1 MDKFILPRP
10 TNEEVEEVLLNIKGE
25 TIVDNKQLI
34 TIIAIK
40 RNMLSYLK
48 PLWFVVNEICDCL
61 IINKQCAAMT
71 LTNHLLESSL
81 KLSLILWKAYG
92 KPFDCTK
99 DFETMYKDEV
109 KTYIGKKM
117 GENLKFAIEENM
129 INNDEFKDLS
139 DLMLEYRDH
148 IDHDSN
154 NKYIRE
160 SRTIIATYDF
170 STKETTEN
178 LNATVI
184 GNPSL
189 YLNTQE
195 SFMRKAAY
203 GYFTHVYSY
212 VMKWDKM
219 LDERYIRNNSNK

>member
-71 LTNHLLESSL
+71 LTNHLFESSL

-92 KPFDCTK
+92 KTF
-99 DFETMYKDEV
+99 
-109 KTYIGKKM
+109 
-117 GENLKFAIEENM
+117 
-129 INNDEFKDLS
+129 
-139 DLMLEYRDH
+139 
-148 IDHDSN
+148 
-154 NKYIRE
+154 
-160 SRTIIATYDF
+160 
-170 STKETTEN
+170 
-178 LNATVI
+178 
-184 GNPSL
+184 
-189 YLNTQE
+189 
-195 SFMRKAAY
+195 
-203 GYFTHVYSY
+203 
-212 VMKWDKM
+212 
-219 LDERYIRNNSNK
+219 

>member
-1 MDKFILPRP
+1 MEKLTIPSP
-10 TNEEVEEVLLNIKGE
+10 TAEEVKDTLLRIKGE
-25 TIVDNKQLI
+25 MLNDSEKIVTL
-34 TIIAIK
+34 IAIK
-40 RNMLSYLK
+40 YNKLSGLK
-48 PLWFVVNEICDCL
+48 PLWFVINEICDCL
-61 IINKQCAAMT
+61 IMNKQCAAMT

-81 KLSLILWKAYG
+81 KLSLILWKAYEN
-92 KPFDCTK
+92 PHDNSK
-99 DFETMYKDEV
+99 DFETMYKKEV
-109 KTYIGKKM
+109 KMYIGKKM
-117 GENLKFAIEENM
+117 GENLKYAIEENM

-148 IDHDSN
+148 IDHASN

-184 GNPSL
+184 GNPLL

>member
-1 MDKFILPRP
+1 
-10 TNEEVEEVLLNIKGE
+10 
-25 TIVDNKQLI
+25 
-34 TIIAIK
+34 
-40 RNMLSYLK
+40 
-48 PLWFVVNEICDCL
+48 
-61 IINKQCAAMT
+61 MT
-71 LTNHLLESSL
+71 LTNHLFESSL

-129 INNDEFKDLS
+129 INNDEYKDLS

-148 IDHDSN
+148 IDHASN

-184 GNPSL
+184 GNPLL